1 MSAFDSRPSLEDVL
15 DAYSVEED
23 TGGRALQRYLC
34 DYPEYAA
41 ELVDLSREL
50 SRFHATRNEPLSAG
64 DQARI
69 DDAWKRQI
77 ASAPRATIDLLAALT
92 VAELRNLKERLG
104 VPRLVLAAF
113 RERRVQIA
121 SVPRSFLE
129 SFAAALGSSIDKL
142 IASLELPSTP
152 ALARSYK
159 ADTKP
164 EAHSQITFEQ
174 LLIDAGLSAEQR
186 AALMAD
192 DD

>member
-1 MSAFDSRPSLEDVL
+1 MSASDSRPSLEEVL
-15 DAYSVEED
+15 DSYSVEGD
-23 TGGRALQRYLC
+23 AGGRTLQRYLR
-34 DYPEYAA
+34 DYPEYTA

-50 SRFHATRNEPLSAG
+50 SRFPAERNEPLSGG

-69 DDAWKRQI
+69 DNAWKQQVAR
-77 ASAPRATIDLLAALT
+77 APSSTTDILAALS

-113 RERRVQIA
+113 RERRLQIA
-121 SVPRSFLE
+121 SIPGRFLE
-129 SFAAALGSSIDKL
+129 RFAAALGSSVDRL

-152 ALARSYK
+152 TLARSYK

-164 EAHSQITFEQ
+164 EAHSKITFEQ

-192 DD
+192 D